1 MNHTPQPPRNEAEE
15 REWLIQERAAEAGRL
30 GAQPGDATSTPYDAI
45 ARALRQPPNESLP
58 TDFAHH
64 VAEHARRRA
73 SANMYLELVLSWTLC
88 GVLMAMLAGLVMH
101 FGTDWLK
108 LAQSTLPLRAMAN
121 KWIVVL
127 VACLLVFNL
136 IGRLLDARERTAH

>member
-1 MNHTPQPPRNEAEE
+1 
-15 REWLIQERAAEAGRL
+15 
-30 GAQPGDATSTPYDAI
+30 
-45 ARALRQPPNESLP
+45 
-58 TDFAHH
+58 
-64 VAEHARRRA
+64 
-73 SANMYLELVLSWTLC
+73 
-88 GVLMAMLAGLVMH
+88 MH